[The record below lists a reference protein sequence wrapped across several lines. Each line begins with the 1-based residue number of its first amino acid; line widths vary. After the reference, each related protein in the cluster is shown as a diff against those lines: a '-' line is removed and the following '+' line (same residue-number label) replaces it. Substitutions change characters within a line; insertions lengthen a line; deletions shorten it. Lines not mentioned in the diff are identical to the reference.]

1 MLFSDHVAHD
11 YTRPIVSC
19 CTICNSTAIELAPV
33 LLENT
38 RRLLQI
44 RYKNVLNVIIEGI
57 D

>member
-19 CTICNSTAIELAPV
+19 CTVCNSTAIELAPV